1 MRGEARL
8 RIIDFLRGTNVVQSL
23 RYFNT
28 IKSHPFELLCEI
40 QKKNLAEFLIKI
52 RDVNNFYRDILLNSS
67 PASIKKDPYSVLK
80 LLPIVDKN
88 FIKDHFELMLSN
100 PAPRYEEKYTGGS
113 SGEPFRFRID
123 SLSIGRLRAF
133 DMFMW
138 NHSSNF
144 SLNDNILVVGGN
156 SLGKSRKIISI
167 VYNYLQR
174 RTFFDGQVL
183 VESSSQKLYQ
193 LLRRMNIKYIYGYP
207 SSIRSLFD
215 AMHLE
220 NKLVDTVFTTSE
232 TLQADF
238 RKELESGFC
247 NTVIDVYGAHDG
259 GIVADE
265 CQGRNGFHQNY
276 TDCYVETIFNKECGR
291 NELVI
296 TNLFSLSLP
305 FVRYKLGDLG
315 EIKYGNCSCGVNFPK
330 IYNLTG
336 RTRDLLRLK
345 NGNSLHGSVFNDLFY
360 GFSEIDQ
367 YQVIRK
373 NGHLKIILK
382 VRKYDDTL
390 KMLINNKLTRLLDG
404 EDFVVMFDGIFQ
416 YNKNSKFKSIIDE

>member
-1 MRGEARL
+1 MRGEGRL
-8 RIIDFLRGTNVVQSL
+8 RIIDFVRGTNVVQSL

-28 IKSHPFELLCEI
+28 IKSHPNELLIEI
-40 QKKNLAEFLIKI
+40 QKKNLTDFLIKI
-52 RDVNNFYRDILLNSS
+52 RDVNKFYRDILLNFS
-67 PASIKKDPYSVLK
+67 PATIKKDPYSVLQ

-123 SLSIGRLRAF
+123 SESIGRLRAF

-144 SLNDNILVVGGN
+144 SLNDNILVIGGN
-156 SLGKSRKIISI
+156 SLGKNRKILSI

-174 RTFFDGQVL
+174 RTFFDGQVI
-183 VESSSQKLYQ
+183 VDTSSQKLYQ
-193 LLRRMNIKYIYGYP
+193 LLRRLNIKYIYGYP
-207 SSIRSLFD
+207 SSIRSLID

-220 NKLVDTVFTTSE
+220 DKLVDTVFTTSE
-232 TLQADF
+232 TLPANL
-238 RKELESGFC
+238 RKELEDRFC
-247 NTVIDVYGAHDG
+247 TTVIDVYGAHDG

-265 CQGRNGFHQNY
+265 CQVRNGFHQNS
-276 TDCYVETIFNKECGR
+276 TDCYVEPMLNKECGR

-296 TNLFSLSLP
+296 TNLFSFSLP
-305 FVRYKLGDLG
+305 FIRYKVGDLG
-315 EIKYGNCSCGVNFPK
+315 EINYGNCSCGVNFPR

-373 NGHLKIILK
+373 NGHLKIVLK
-382 VRKYDDTL
+382 VRKFDDTF
-390 KMLINNKLTRLLDG
+390 KMLIINKLKRLLDG
-404 EDFVVMFDGIFQ
+404 EDFVVLFDGVFQ
-416 YNKNSKFKSIIDE
+416 YSKNSKFKSIIDE